1 MYTKRKL
8 IAAFCSI
15 VLLGGC
21 TGYEDSETIDGVN
34 YWINSFEKQAFAGEC
49 NWQVSDEPADITI
62 QETVNKATVTKLGGF
77 FGTGVPSPFS
87 LVADADT
94 YQFAGSEIYAS
105 EYGLPIVT
113 KDVPITIH
121 LPKTIEEVKYTQA
134 PLYFGNLTEEG
145 VVEFLHPQILI
156 DCSDENQ
163 TFYSENGILYR
174 KDDHSIIDFN
184 DEKSNYDITIHKT
197 LRDKLLGRYVLEV
210 GDEQRVYEF
219 FDANG
224 KIYAHINYYTEGSEY
239 MFSALEFT
247 PVNAEVLDDDEA
259 DSFDA
264 TLGEFSDFSMG
275 GQYVEPDEKDYH
287 ITVSEDDIILASSA
301 ESLTLKRDYSMP
313 AQFPY
318 RVSDMH
324 IEVPD
329 NLIHI
334 EYGFN
339 RLEKLLYHKYECD
352 DYTMRIYCDGTLV
365 VVMKHTDAPVIYRG
379 IAQFFLN
386 REEDK
391 LLMQYT
397 LTKTGGTAEPHEGFV
412 QISYNDDSTVTF
424 SAVDDVDGG
433 PLLQETEQVIVAK
446 Q

>member
-1 MYTKRKL
+1 M
-8 IAAFCSI
+8 
-15 VLLGGC
+15 
-21 TGYEDSETIDGVN
+21 
-34 YWINSFEKQAFAGEC
+34 
-49 NWQVSDEPADITI
+49 
-62 QETVNKATVTKLGGF
+62 
-77 FGTGVPSPFS
+77 
-87 LVADADT
+87 
-94 YQFAGSEIYAS
+94 
-105 EYGLPIVT
+105 PIVT

-247 PVNAEVLDDDEA
+247 PVNAEVLDDEEA

-433 PLLQETEQVIVAK
+433 PLLQEAEQVIVAK

>member
-49 NWQVSDEPADITI
+49 NWQVADEPADITI

-105 EYGLPIVT
+105 EYGLPIIA
-113 KDVPITIH
+113 KEVPVTIH
-121 LPKTIEEVKYTQA
+121 LPKTVKKVSYAQP
-134 PLYFGNLTEEG
+134 PLYFGNLSDNG
-145 VVEFLHPQILI
+145 VIEFIHPQILI
-156 DCSDENQ
+156 DCDDENQ
-163 TFYSENGILYR
+163 TFYSENGILYKR
-174 KDDHSIIDFN
+174 EDNSIISFN
-184 DEKSNYDITIHKT
+184 NETNDYEITIHKT
-197 LRDKLLGRYVLEV
+197 LRDKLLGRYVLEE
-210 GDEQRVYEF
+210 DNEQRVYEF

-224 KIYAHINYYTEGSEY
+224 KIYAHINYYADGSEY
-239 MFSALEFT
+239 MFSAMEFT
-247 PVNAEVLDDDEA
+247 PVNREVLNDADA

-264 TLGEFSDFSMG
+264 TLKEFSDFSMG
-275 GQYVEPDEKDYH
+275 GQYVEPSETEYH

-313 AQFPY
+313 TQFPF

-324 IEVPD
+324 LEVHEKLFPV
-329 NLIHI
+329 N
-334 EYGFN
+334 YTSY
-339 RLEKLLYHKYECD
+339 RLEKLIYQKYACD
-352 DYTMRIYCDGTLV
+352 DYALRIYCDGTIII
-365 VVMKHTDAPVIYRG
+365 VMNRMDAPVIYRG
-379 IAQFFLN
+379 IAQFLSKRNENDLFM
-386 REEDK
+386 R
-391 LLMQYT
+391 YT
-397 LTKTGGTAEPHEGFV
+397 VTKTGGTKEPHEGFV

-433 PLLQETEQVIVAK
+433 PLLQEAEQVIVAK